1 MCYNKEVNMNSV
13 KPFYIWWVVNLAV
26 ATGVFWAWHQGIVAK
41 IWHDDVTM
49 ITSGLAILYVV
60 TTCMIGYIAYTKDF
74 SSKIVDASWFL
85 SEQMLALGM
94 LGTVIGFIYLLTS
107 GITNASVADPASLAS
122 LLANMSVGLGI
133 ALYTNATGI
142 VSSLITNVLL
152 YAVTYDHEE

>member
-1 MCYNKEVNMNSV
+1 MQLF
-13 KPFYIWWVVNLAV
+13 KPFYIWWVTNLAV
-26 ATGVFWAWHQGIVAK
+26 ASGVFWAWHTGIITK
-41 IWHDDVTM
+41 IWYDDVTM
-49 ITSGLAILYVV
+49 ITSLLAILYVV
-60 TTCMIGYIAYTKDF
+60 TTAMIGYISYTKDF
-74 SSKIVDASWFL
+74 TNKMVDACWFL

-107 GITNASVADPASLAS
+107 GITSASVTDPASLAA

-142 VSSLITNVLL
+142 LSSLITKALL

>member
-1 MCYNKEVNMNSV
+1 MKSI
-13 KPFYIWWVVNLAV
+13 KPFYIWWVTNLVV
-26 ATGVFWAWHQGIVAK
+26 ASGIFWAWHKGIITE

-49 ITSGLAILYVV
+49 ITSLLAILYVF
-60 TTCMIGYIAYTKDF
+60 TTILIGYIAYTKDF
-74 SSKIVDASWFL
+74 TSKIVDACWFL

-107 GITNASVADPASLAS
+107 GITNASVTDPASLAA

-142 VSSLITNVLL
+142 LSSLITKALL
-152 YAVTYDHEE
+152 YAVTYDDEE

>member
-1 MCYNKEVNMNSV
+1 MKSI
-13 KPFYIWWVVNLAV
+13 KPFYIWWITNLIV
-26 ATGVFWAWHQGIVAK
+26 ASGVFWAWHSGIIAK

-49 ITSGLAILYVV
+49 ITSGLAVLYLV
-60 TTCMIGYIAYTKDF
+60 TTAMIGYIAYTKDF
-74 SSKIVDASWFL
+74 TNKIVDACWFL

-107 GITNASVADPASLAS
+107 GITSASVTDPTSLAA

-142 VSSLITNVLL
+142 LSSLITKALL